1 MPLAMSR
8 PWKHP
13 DSGVYWFRRGV
24 PADLRALV
32 GKREEKRSLQTKDP
46 AIAKRRHAE
55 ALAEVEARWANLRA
69 GPEPLSEQRAHE
81 IAAPWHD
88 RWLATYKD
96 NPSAQTTWRVDL
108 ADRLWEVAL
117 APNGASLSVDFLS
130 EFNVDESKLRDMEN
144 WCRAGARE
152 CLKSNGLTVDPGSE
166 LTLAKA
172 LSFAIQRASLTLTR
186 YAKGEFGIGPRSSTS
201 WHSQRA
207 TSSELANSVS
217 LIELVEGWA
226 TERKPAAKTL
236 YEWKRVLKALEAFL
250 GHGDSSKIST
260 EDLIRWKASMVDAGL
275 KSRTIQNAKLAP
287 VRAVLQWGVDN
298 RKLGQNPAHRVT
310 IEVKT
315 IATERKRSFTDEE
328 AKIILAASLREKDT
342 VKRWIPW
349 LGAYSGARVSELCQL
364 RVDDVIQ
371 VDGIWCM
378 KFDPE
383 AGPLKNSSSERTIP
397 LHPALID
404 VGFLTFVK
412 DLKKGPLFPHLAPDK
427 FGKRGGNGTK
437 VIGRFVR
444 SLGITDTRL
453 SPSHSWR
460 HRIKTQGRR
469 HGLAKDILEA
479 ITGHGRKTVADS
491 YGEFPVEA
499 LLRELSKIPA
509 VGVPI
514 LTSRPHNTK
523 S

>member
-46 AIAKRRHAE
+46 AIAKKRHAE

-69 GPEPLSEQRAHE
+69 GPQTLSERQAHE

-108 ADRLWEVAL
+108 ADRLWIA
-117 APNGASLSVDFLS
+117 APPFKAETLSVNFLS
-130 EFNVDESKLRDMEN
+130 EVNADESKLRDMEN

-152 CLKSNGLTVDPGSE
+152 CLKSNGLTVNADSE
-166 LTLAKA
+166 LILARA
-172 LSFAIQRASLTLTR
+172 LSFAIQRASLTLAR
-186 YAKGEFGIGPRSSTS
+186 YAKGDYGIGPQSTS
-201 WHSQRA
+201 SWSA
-207 TSSELANSVS
+207 GVVTSPELTKSVS
-217 LIELVEGWA
+217 LTELFEGWS

-236 YEWKRVLKALEAFL
+236 YEWKRVLQTLAAFL
-250 GHGDSSKIST
+250 GHDDAGKMSS

-298 RKLGQNPAHRVT
+298 RRLNQNPAHRVT
-310 IEVKT
+310 IEVKS

-328 AKIILAASLREKDT
+328 AKVILAASLLEKDT
-342 VKRWIPW
+342 VKRWVPW

-364 RVDDVIQ
+364 RVDDVIE

-404 VGFLTFVK
+404 NGFLTFVK
-412 DLKKGPLFPHLAPDK
+412 GVKMGPLFPHLAPDK

-444 SLGITDTRL
+444 TLGITDTRL

-499 LLRELSKIPA
+499 LLRELSKIPTIA
-509 VGVPI
+509 
-514 LTSRPHNTK
+514 L
-523 S
+523 

>member
-46 AIAKRRHAE
+46 AVAKKRHAE
-55 ALAEVEARWANLRA
+55 ALAEVETRWANLRT
-69 GPEPLSEQRAHE
+69 GPRSLTEREAHE

-108 ADRLWEVAL
+108 ADRLWVAPPP
-117 APNGASLSVDFLS
+117 ATTLSVNFLS
-130 EFNVDESKLRDMEN
+130 EVNADESKLRNMES

-152 CLKSNGLTVDPGSE
+152 CLNSNGLTVDDGSE

-172 LSFAIQRASLTLTR
+172 LSFAIQRASLTLAR
-186 YAKGEFGIGPRSSTS
+186 YARGEFGIGPQSSTS
-201 WHSQRA
+201 WHTGVVAPLES
-207 TSSELANSVS
+207 TKSVS
-217 LIELVEGWA
+217 LTGLFEGWS

-236 YEWKRVLKALEAFL
+236 YEWKRVLQTLETFL
-250 GHGDSSKIST
+250 GHGDAGKISS
-260 EDLIRWKASMVDAGL
+260 EDLIRWKGSMVDAGL

-298 RKLGQNPAHRVT
+298 RKLISNPAHRVT

-328 AKIILAASLREKDT
+328 AKTILAASLREKDT
-342 VKRWIPW
+342 VRRWVPW

-397 LHPALID
+397 LHPALLD
-404 VGFLTFVK
+404 SGFLTFVK
-412 DLKKGPLFPHLAPDK
+412 GIKAGPLFPHLAPDK

-444 SLGITDTRL
+444 SLGIADTRL

-509 VGVPI
+509 I
-514 LTSRPHNTK
+514 RL
-523 S
+523 

>member
-46 AIAKRRHAE
+46 AVAKKRHAE
-55 ALAEVEARWANLRA
+55 ALAEVETRWANLRT
-69 GPEPLSEQRAHE
+69 GPQSLTEREAHE

-108 ADRLWEVAL
+108 EDRLWVAPS
-117 APNGASLSVDFLS
+117 AATTLSVNFLS
-130 EFNVDESKLRDMEN
+130 EVNADESKLRNMEN

-152 CLKSNGLTVDPGSE
+152 CLKSNGLAVDAGSE

-172 LSFAIQRASLTLTR
+172 LSFAIQRASLTLAR
-186 YAKGEFGIGPRSSTS
+186 YAKGEFGIGPQSSNS
-201 WHSQRA
+201 WHIGVA
-207 TSSELANSVS
+207 ASELTKSVS
-217 LIELVEGWA
+217 LTELFKGWS
-226 TERKPAAKTL
+226 TERQPAAKTL
-236 YEWKRVLKALEAFL
+236 YEWKRVLQTLAVFL
-250 GHGDSSKIST
+250 GHDDAGKMSS

-298 RKLGQNPAHRVT
+298 RKLANNPAHRVT
-310 IEVKT
+310 IEVKS

-328 AKIILAASLREKDT
+328 AKVILAASLREKDT
-342 VKRWIPW
+342 VKRWVPW

-364 RVDDVIQ
+364 RVDDVIE

-404 VGFLTFVK
+404 VGFLIFVK
-412 DLKKGPLFPHLAPDK
+412 GIKKGPLFPHLTPDK

-509 VGVPI
+509 LV
-514 LTSRPHNTK
+514 L
-523 S
+523 

>member
-46 AIAKRRHAE
+46 AVAKKRHAD
-55 ALAEVEARWANLRA
+55 ALAEVETRWANLRI
-69 GPEPLSEQRAHE
+69 GPRSLTEREAHE

-88 RWLATYKD
+88 RWLASYKD
-96 NPSAQTTWRVDL
+96 NPSAQITWRVDL
-108 ADRLWEVAL
+108 ADRLWVAPPPFE
-117 APNGASLSVDFLS
+117 AATLSVNFLS
-130 EFNVDESKLRDMEN
+130 DVSPDESKLRDMEN

-152 CLKSNGLTVDPGSE
+152 CLRASGLVVDAGSE
-166 LTLAKA
+166 TTLARA
-172 LSFAIQRASLTLTR
+172 LGYAIQRASLTLAR
-186 YAKGEFGIGPRSSTS
+186 YAKGEFGIGPQSSTS
-201 WHSQRA
+201 WAAGVVASP
-207 TSSELANSVS
+207 ELTKSVS
-217 LIELVEGWA
+217 LTELFEGWS

-236 YEWKRVLKALEAFL
+236 YEWKRVLQTLAAFL
-250 GHGDSSKIST
+250 GHDDAGKISS

-298 RKLGQNPAHRVT
+298 RRLNQNPAHRVT
-310 IEVKT
+310 IEVKS

-328 AKIILAASLREKDT
+328 AKVILAASLLEKDT
-342 VKRWIPW
+342 VKRWVPW

-364 RVDDVIQ
+364 RVDDVIE

-404 VGFLTFVK
+404 SGFLTFVK
-412 DLKKGPLFPHLAPDK
+412 GIKAGPLFPHLAPDK

-444 SLGITDTRL
+444 SLGIIDTRL

-469 HGLAKDILEA
+469 FGLAKDILEA

-491 YGEFPVEA
+491 YGEFPMEA
-499 LLRELSKIPA
+499 LLRELAKIPR
-509 VGVPI
+509 I
-514 LTSRPHNTK
+514 ES
-523 S
+523 

>member
-24 PADLRALV
+24 PAELRALV

-46 AIAKRRHAE
+46 TIAKQRHAE

-69 GPEPLSEQRAHE
+69 GPRILSEREAHE

-108 ADRLWEVAL
+108 ADRLWVAPSPR
-117 APNGASLSVDFLS
+117 ATLSVDFLT
-130 EFNVDESKLRDMEN
+130 EVNADESKLRDMEN

-152 CLKSNGLTVDPGSE
+152 CLKSSGLTVNADSE
-166 LTLAKA
+166 LILAKA
-172 LSFAIQRASLTLTR
+172 LSFAIQRASLTLAR
-186 YAKGEFGIGPRSSTS
+186 YAKGEFGIGPQSSTS
-201 WHSQRA
+201 WHTDRVI
-207 TSSELANSVS
+207 SSELMKSVS
-217 LIELVEGWA
+217 LTELFEGWSI
-226 TERKPAAKTL
+226 ERKPAAKTL
-236 YEWKRVLKALEAFL
+236 YEWKRVLQTLEAFL
-250 GHGDSSKIST
+250 GHGDAGKMSS
-260 EDLIRWKASMVDAGL
+260 EDLIRWKTSMVEAGL

-287 VRAVLQWGVDN
+287 VRAILQWGVDN
-298 RKLGQNPAHRVT
+298 RRLNSNPAHRVT
-310 IEVKT
+310 IEVKS
-315 IATERKRSFTDEE
+315 IATERKRSFTDDE
-328 AKIILAASLREKDT
+328 ARIILSASLREKDT
-342 VKRWIPW
+342 VKRWVPW

-364 RVDDVIQ
+364 RVDDVVE

-383 AGPLKNSSSERTIP
+383 AGPLKNNSSERTIP
-397 LHPALID
+397 LHPALVD
-404 VGFLTFVK
+404 GGFLTFVK
-412 DLKKGPLFPHLAPDK
+412 SVKKGPLFPHLAPDK

-437 VIGRFVR
+437 AIGRFVR

-491 YGEFPVEA
+491 YGEFPIEA

-509 VGVPI
+509 I
-514 LTSRPHNTK
+514 EL
-523 S
+523 